1 MITYELEIALS
12 VPKTLG
18 ICSVLIA
25 FYFTTEHKLVNRKK
39 NHTRLPNFE
48 VAYVK
53 FDLGLEK
60 WRNIFIIRLLSCLLL
75 PSLMSSCNRKV
86 ASIFIKS
93 LKSNS
98 NKISNN
104 LVSIRAYNAGY
115 RSCRLIS
122 VVISNVLP
130 LYISRGNILLAI
142 QEVGSLSGSFLGL
155 VTHSPS

>member
-1 MITYELEIALS
+1 M
-12 VPKTLG
+12 
-18 ICSVLIA
+18 
-25 FYFTTEHKLVNRKK
+25 NRKK

-60 WRNIFIIRLLSCLLL
+60 SRNIFIIRLLSCLLL
-75 PSLMSSCNRKV
+75 PSLMSSCNLKV

-104 LVSIRAYNAGY
+104 LVSIRAYNAGC

-122 VVISNVLP
+122 LVISNVLS
-130 LYISRGNILLAI
+130 LY
-142 QEVGSLSGSFLGL
+142 VGYTVSG
-155 VTHSPS
+155 